1 MDEVSIF
8 MKRGEKTGVSN
19 LASAQEL
26 GLVCSLT
33 LLKIV
38 SINSGLLVSVFSMTD
53 VKIDFGDEGD
63 GFIFHVRSAAKNQT
77 AKSLVRI

>member
-53 VKIDFGDEGD
+53 VKIDFGDEGNP
-63 GFIFHVRSAAKNQT
+63 IFHVRSAAKNQT
-77 AKSLVRI
+77 ENH